1 MPMSAGDLLPVERST
16 IVRLTVVQSG
26 VFLAIPMVY
35 IALSGADASYLG
47 LKTEDWL
54 VSVLLGFALFIAWIP
69 VLYLPKRLGIR
80 NQLEEALALKLH
92 VRDILLLNLLVSL
105 GEEVFFRGFL
115 LRIIG
120 VVPQAIVFGVM
131 HYIGYASL
139 LEVAYALSIG
149 LLLGYAYKL
158 FLPNLL
164 FPVTFHFLANAF
176 SLLLT
181 RRSASQVT
189 INGIETA
196 SKAP

>member
-1 MPMSAGDLLPVERST
+1 MQSDEALPVGRST
-16 IVRLTVVQSG
+16 IVRLTVIQSA
-26 VFLAIPMVY
+26 VFLVIPAAYMV
-35 IALSGADASYLG
+35 LSGARLG
-47 LKTEDWL
+47 FLGITSEDWL
-54 VSVLLGFALFIAWIP
+54 LSILLGFVAFAAWVP

-80 NQLEEALALKLH
+80 NDLEEALALKL
-92 VRDILLLNLLVSL
+92 RIKDILLLNLLVSL

-120 VVPQAIVFGVM
+120 VIPQAIVFGVM

-158 FLPNLL
+158 YLPNLL

-176 SLLLT
+176 SLFLT
-181 RRSASQVT
+181 RKSASKGP

-196 SKAP
+196 PEAL